1 MEYIIIKSLQ
11 LFGEGAGG
19 GAGGASGGA
28 TAGAASAGGAEGA
41 TGPSA
46 AGAQTT
52 AKTGVKSNPLAGVKY
67 GVQEAEDAQGDA
79 APADATQPVRVA
91 ADERRQ
97 KFDELMHGEMKDL
110 FDEWAQTTVQR
121 RLKSTKETV
130 DRYEALT
137 PVLQMLGQKY
147 GVDASDTQAL
157 VKAIEEDDAYYE
169 DEALERGVSVSDLK
183 AIKKME
189 RENAQLRAEK
199 QEREMRIRADQDVAR
214 WMEQEKAAQVRFPN
228 LSLRQEIQN
237 PDFMKLLKSGVDVET
252 AYFAVHSRELVP
264 KAMEYTARSVEQKIA
279 AGIAS
284 GRSRPAENGTQSA
297 AAAVVKSDVSQL
309 TKADRAEIARR
320 VARGEKIRF

>member
-1 MEYIIIKSLQ
+1 MAYILINSLG
-11 LFGEGAGG
+11 LFGEGGAGAG
-19 GAGGASGGA
+19 TGGASASGA
-28 TAGAASAGGAEGA
+28 GSAPASGTAAQASAPAASVAG
-41 TGPSA
+41 SA
-46 AGAQTT
+46 KKGDLS
-52 AKTGVKSNPLAGVKY
+52 GVQY
-67 GVQEAEDAQGDA
+67 GVQDSTGDA
-79 APADATQPVRVA
+79 SPAVTAEPAQVN
-91 ADERRQ
+91 ADERRTR
-97 KFDELMHGEMKDL
+97 FDEMRKGEMKDL
-110 FDEWAQTTVQR
+110 FDEWAQSTVQS

-130 DRYEALT
+130 DRYQALT
-137 PVLQMLGQKY
+137 PVLEMLGQKY

-169 DEALERGVSVSDLK
+169 DEALERGVSVADLK

-214 WMEQEKAAQVRFPN
+214 WMQQEKDAQAVFPN
-228 LSLRQEIQN
+228 LSLKVEIQN
-237 PDFMKLLKSGVDVET
+237 PDFLKLLKSGVDVQT

-279 AGIAS
+279 SGIAS
-284 GRSRPAENGTQSA
+284 GRNRPAENGTQSS

-309 TKADRAEIARR
+309 TKADREEIARR